1 MKKFHPIRTAVTIGL
16 IITMMI
22 QPMVVVAAVPI
33 DSKTGKPE
41 CSKTTAACEGCGCCE
56 VQSPDQ
62 RCCCCGASEEASA
75 DPHSSRDPQA
85 SDSEG
90 QSRASLLGVCLCGV
104 MVPPMDRG
112 DRCPERIMVRHVAM
126 SEAVADESICRRP
139 RSEAKPV
146 HFLREAIPAP
156 RYSQRCLCMWR
167 I

>member
-22 QPMVVVAAVPI
+22 QPMVVVASAPI
-33 DSKTGKPE
+33 DGKPGTPKCKE
-41 CSKTTAACEGCGCCE
+41 TTTACEGCGCCE
-56 VQSPDQ
+56 VQSPGG
-62 RCCCCGASEEASA
+62 RCCCCGGSEGTST
-75 DPHSSRDPQA
+75 DPHSDGGTQA
-85 SDSEG
+85 SEMEG
-90 QSRASLLGVCLCGV
+90 QPRASLLGVCLCGV

-112 DRCPERIMVRHVAM
+112 ERCPERIIVRHVAM

-146 HFLREAIPAP
+146 GFLREAVPAP
-156 RYSQRCLCMWR
+156 RYSQRFLCMWL